1 MWETKAMK
9 RIYDEWKT
17 LYQQFDRLLLLFA
30 VVFMTVEVVW
40 IPLNSWLSE
49 VLLGLTGYAYLS
61 PTNLLVVLSARWW
74 VTVLFFL
81 QVLANLVIVYLEIGL
96 LVLGLTRILKTDEN
110 LRSYLNFLF
119 SAIRRILIRISVT
132 KVLYV
137 LVYSAVFFPFLRKIL
152 QIYYVDKLIVPRF
165 ILDHFSKNPLIA
177 LLLMVVLFLFF
188 WLAAR
193 LLHSLPL
200 IYGEEKSVGQAVRI
214 SFHKSKQFGP
224 WKSYFRLLWLVMGTG
239 LSFLFIGL
247 GLYALQTVAD
257 RLPDQLAFGLAM
269 VNLIL
274 LNLAHYGIVSLFL
287 LKFISYS
294 AALDLSAPSQKKM
307 QPGLRLGI
315 LLLAALYFGTQA
327 FISLYFPFQKLPVT
341 ISHRGVDGE
350 KGVQNTIDSL
360 ENIAKLKPDY
370 VEMDVQETKDGLF
383 VVMHDTDL
391 KALTGKRGGTHDY
404 SLSELTQ
411 MEASENGQSSP
422 IPSFEDYLSRAEALQ
437 QKLLVEIKTTSAD
450 SPQMMENFLKAYGQ
464 RLIAGGH
471 QMQSLDYGVIQAIKA
486 YDKKLL
492 SAFILP
498 FNSIYPDTAA
508 DGYTMEYTSLD
519 QVFTFK
525 SWIRK
530 KFVYAW
536 TPNDEEGMVQALQLQ
551 VDGIITDQLRELQE
565 TMKSFSDHQ
574 SYADLL
580 FLQVR
585 LLLLQF

>member
-1 MWETKAMK
+1 MK
-9 RIYDEWKT
+9 RIYAEWKM

-30 VVFMTVEVVW
+30 LVFMTVEVVW
-40 IPLNSWLSE
+40 IPLNSWISE

-61 PTNLLVVLSARWW
+61 PTNLLAVFSAKWW
-74 VTVLFFL
+74 VTVLFL
-81 QVLANLVIVYLEIGL
+81 VQIVANVTLVYLEIGL
-96 LVLGLTRILKTDEN
+96 LVLGLKRILNQEEGIRT
-110 LRSYLNFLF
+110 YLAYLLT
-119 SAIRRILIRISVT
+119 ALRRILRQVSVS

-137 LVYSAVFFPFLRKIL
+137 LLYTAVFFPFLRKIL

-177 LLLMVVLFLFF
+177 LLLVAALFIFF

-200 IYGEEKSVGQAVRI
+200 IYGEEKSVGQAVRL
-214 SFHKSKQFGP
+214 SFHKSRQFGL

-239 LSFLFIGL
+239 LSFLFTGL
-247 GLYALQTVAD
+247 GLYFLQVMAD
-257 RLPDQLAFGLAM
+257 QLPDQMAFGLAM

-294 AALDLSAPSQKKM
+294 AESDLSAPSQKNM
-307 QPGLRLGI
+307 HHGLRLGI
-315 LLLAALYFGTQA
+315 LFLAVLYFGTQA

-360 ENIAKLKPDY
+360 ENIAKLKPDF

-391 KALTGKRGGTHDY
+391 KALTGRRGGTHDY

-422 IPSFEDYLSRAEALQ
+422 VQSLPL
-437 QKLLVEIKTTSAD
+437 
-450 SPQMMENFLKAYGQ
+450 
-464 RLIAGGH
+464 RLIF
-471 QMQSLDYGVIQAIKA
+471 QRQKPCNKNSWSKSRQPRLT
-486 YDKKLL
+486 LL
-492 SAFILP
+492 
-498 FNSIYPDTAA
+498 
-508 DGYTMEYTSLD
+508 
-519 QVFTFK
+519 
-525 SWIRK
+525 R
-530 KFVYAW
+530 
-536 TPNDEEGMVQALQLQ
+536 
-551 VDGIITDQLRELQE
+551 
-565 TMKSFSDHQ
+565 
-574 SYADLL
+574 
-580 FLQVR
+580 
-585 LLLLQF
+585 